1 MVEVPLLELR
11 DVRTHFSVKNRD
23 GGRSRGIV
31 KAVDG
36 VSFTIREGETLGL
49 VGESGCGKSTL
60 GRTIMNLER
69 ASSGSIRLAGQD
81 ITRAGPRTLQRTRAQ
96 VQMIFQ
102 DPMSSL
108 DPRMRV
114 ERIVGEGLAVQ
125 GVGRRERA
133 ASVAEALERVGLRR
147 DQMRRYPQQFSGGQR
162 QRIGIARALVMNPK
176 LVIADEAVSAL
187 DVSVQAQ
194 VLNLMSDLQRDLG
207 LAYLFISHDLAV
219 VEHVSKR
226 VGVMYLGK
234 LVELAE
240 TGALYAN
247 PRMPYTEALLSAIPA
262 GEAGGRERIVLS
274 GSLPSPLDPPSGC
287 RFRTR
292 CWKARDVCAVEE
304 PALREVR
311 PGHWAACHF
320 ADA

>member
-1 MVEVPLLELR
+1 
-11 DVRTHFSVKNRD
+11 
-23 GGRSRGIV
+23 
-31 KAVDG
+31 
-36 VSFTIREGETLGL
+36 
-49 VGESGCGKSTL
+49 
-60 GRTIMNLER
+60 
-69 ASSGSIRLAGQD
+69 
-81 ITRAGPRTLQRTRAQ
+81 
-96 VQMIFQ
+96 
-102 DPMSSL
+102 
-108 DPRMRV
+108 
-114 ERIVGEGLAVQ
+114 
-125 GVGRRERA
+125 
-133 ASVAEALERVGLRR
+133 
-147 DQMRRYPQQFSGGQR
+147 MRRYPQQFSGGQR

-219 VEHVSKR
+219 VEHVSNR